1 MFIRR
6 PWGIAVCCEMVNFQS
21 VNWLSE
27 DKFPYN
33 MDRVLINV
41 KEQKE
46 REDLLNLDFYMF
58 HTFTEW
64 ALYSLNESAKLY
76 LTD

>member
-1 MFIRR
+1 MFATSTTIKA
-6 PWGIAVCCEMVNFQS
+6 PFFSHM
-21 VNWLSE
+21 
-27 DKFPYN
+27 
-33 MDRVLINV
+33 INV

-46 REDLLNLDFYMF
+46 REDLLNLDFYLS

>member
-1 MFIRR
+1 VAQ
-6 PWGIAVCCEMVNFQS
+6 GVCREASDTM
-21 VNWLSE
+21 
-27 DKFPYN
+27 
-33 MDRVLINV
+33 INV